1 MSRSFRRIGALG
13 AATVALVT
21 FGAAAPVTAA
31 PGSAAPDAAGTRAV
45 ALDFTLYAR
54 DISGDEGEESPP
66 APEAGDSFV
75 FAEDLF
81 RSKGGEQL
89 GRDGVTCTVVRPDNP
104 GELLCVGTFILTGG
118 PAGQRGQIAGQ
129 ALLPIE
135 SGEQQPAPFDIAVTG
150 GTGDFKDVTGHIRS
164 TPDGAYSRLEFH
176 LTRP

>member
-13 AATVALVT
+13 AATVALVA
-21 FGAAAPVTAA
+21 FGAAAPV
-31 PGSAAPDAAGTRAV
+31 SAAPSAVDTQAV
-45 ALDFTLYAR
+45 ALDFTLYAK
-54 DISGDEGEESPP
+54 DISGDEGEESAP
-66 APEAGDSFV
+66 APEVGDSFV

-89 GRDGVTCTVVRPDNP
+89 GRDGVTCTVVRADTP
-104 GELLCVGTFILTGG
+104 GELLCVGSFVLTGG

-129 ALLPIE
+129 TLLPID

-150 GTGDFKDVTGHIRS
+150 GTGDFKDVSGHIRS